1 MDSFILGGGEMEY
14 WDAYN
19 EQRERQGDF
28 LKRGQPIAEGQYH
41 LCVNVFV
48 RHIDGE
54 FLLMHRSPKKKFIL
68 IIMSLVQ
75 EGVCWLVK
83 IA

>member
-48 RHIDGE
+48 RHIDG
-54 FLLMHRSPKKKFIL
+54 
-68 IIMSLVQ
+68 
-75 EGVCWLVK
+75 
-83 IA
+83 